1 MFEQLSRL
9 LEHLGEKRIAVW
21 NLFGFQI
28 RFDTESLIM
37 SWIVMALLVG
47 LALFLR
53 RALRQPVEE
62 KPNRI
67 QAALD
72 ALIDL
77 LRGQLTASFSSGKLG
92 QQLFPFVSTLFLY
105 VLFCNWLSVI
115 PYLQS
120 PTQDLNVTA
129 GLALLVFVL
138 SHTLAIRAKGVG
150 RFLKGLAEP
159 YPFLLPLNVIGEL
172 ARPLSH
178 SFRLFGNVFAGGV
191 MVTVITAKFA
201 PIGVPVIFTAFY
213 GLFIGAIQAFVFA
226 ILAVA
231 YINVAVEG

>member
-1 MFEQLSRL
+1 MFEQLARL
-9 LEHLGEKRIAVW
+9 LAHLGEKRVAVW
-21 NLFGFQI
+21 NLFGLQI
-28 RFDTESLIM
+28 RFDVDSLIM
-37 SWIVMALLVG
+37 SWIVMAVLVG

-67 QAALD
+67 QATLD
-72 ALIDL
+72 AMVDL
-77 LRGQLTASFSSGKLG
+77 LRGQLTASFSSESLG
-92 QQLFPFVSTLFLY
+92 RKLFPFVSTLFLY
-105 VLFCNWLSVI
+105 VLVSNWLSVI

-138 SHTLAIRAKGVG
+138 SHTLAIRAKGIG

-191 MVTVITAKFA
+191 MVTVIMAKFA

-213 GLFIGAIQAFVFA
+213 GLFVGAIQAFVFA

-231 YINVAVEG
+231 YINVAVEE